1 MQKIRLFHLLIFW
14 DKSIFESHDQ
24 TGHTHFWPFKP
35 KKNWSAFNFCE
46 SVLTCKK
53 SIILSVHSS
62 DTDTILEP
70 CHKTGPHP
78 FLTMPTP
85 KIFKHLF
92 ICMNLYQHAKNQ
104 LIPSI
109 HSRDTVNFRVL
120 WTDWPHPFLTISTQK
135 IFDQLL
141 IYVH

>member
-1 MQKIRLFHLLIFW
+1 MNIFDHDHSKITESNFSFPEYVPTCKKSDYSICSFFEISQFLSPMTRLATRIF
-14 DKSIFESHDQ
+14 DHSNQ
-24 TGHTHFWPFKP
+24 
-35 KKNWSAFNFCE
+35 KKNCSAFNFCE

-53 SIILSVHSS
+53 SIILSVHST

-120 WTDWPHPFLTISTQK
+120 
-135 IFDQLL
+135 
-141 IYVH
+141 